1 MESSILCTVNLALGP
16 LDTAV
21 DLVCLIMILF
31 MAPSSPFLSHSV
43 VNCAFFFNMTLIYG
57 YGFLVLFQLT
67 EMSRR
72 LLVLLIQLLV
82 LPWLC

>member
-1 MESSILCTVNLALGP
+1 MALGP
-16 LDTAV
+16 LDIVV

-43 VNCAFFFNMTLIYG
+43 VKCTLFFNMILIYG
-57 YGFLVLFQLT
+57 YIFLALFQLT

-72 LLVLLIQLLV
+72 LLVLLIQLLG

>member
-1 MESSILCTVNLALGP
+1 MESSILCRVNLALGP
-16 LDTAV
+16 LDTVV

-43 VNCAFFFNMTLIYG
+43 VKYALFFNMNLIYG